1 MPILH
6 SINEE
11 LGLVISSWVGE
22 ISDADLLPSYKK
34 LYENKIWKPGFNEIV
49 DVRNAQVKSVTS
61 KGLLQLSDLVKS
73 YVKEKG
79 IEFKTAIIAPE
90 DLQFG
95 LSRVYEAISHE
106 SPEKIMVFRDL
117 NDAFDWLDIDIKK
130 D

>member
-1 MPILH
+1 M
-6 SINEE
+6 
-11 LGLVISSWVGE
+11 GE
-22 ISDADLLPSYKK
+22 ISDAELLPSYKK

-106 SPEKIMVFRDL
+106 SPEEIMVFRDL
-117 NDAFDWLDIDIKK
+117 NNAFDWLGIDIKI